1 MATGL
6 KLGLRLGWEI
16 NKFAV
21 VTVAAKRGPKEKTI
35 LKKTIGVKPETNE
48 NLLQNLHNGPTRI
61 STIKRN
67 FQSRVGVRTEL
78 NLFFSSHLHNC
89 IEIWYFI

>member
-35 LKKTIGVKPETNE
+35 FKKNNRCK
-48 NLLQNLHNGPTRI
+48 TRD
-61 STIKRN
+61 K
-67 FQSRVGVRTEL
+67 
-78 NLFFSSHLHNC
+78 
-89 IEIWYFI
+89 